1 MIAWKVKSKRA
12 VSNRPRDADQED
24 LIHVYHTIC
33 YALLHCNISL
43 LAVPCHAA
51 MRTLLPWPQATDFA
65 GATPLL
71 LEAAHEPRVSTA
83 SKTNTAK
90 SSRDIRAASPTR
102 TQHLSHLV
110 ASQLALGR
118 TSRNTPCGKAK
129 LARWLRTA
137 ANLSSSPL
145 VTTPIQL
152 SLAGVYLRYLPI
164 HKLVDHLVHMPLRP
178 CCTGYFL

>member
-1 MIAWKVKSKRA
+1 
-12 VSNRPRDADQED
+12 
-24 LIHVYHTIC
+24 
-33 YALLHCNISL
+33 
-43 LAVPCHAA
+43 

-71 LEAAHEPRVSTA
+71 LEAAHEPRASTA

-145 VTTPIQL
+145 VYHARPAVLGGQKGKYLLLCTP
-152 SLAGVYLRYLPI
+152 
-164 HKLVDHLVHMPLRP
+164 
-178 CCTGYFL
+178 